1 VSRLRAATAEAD
13 FVPSPK
19 GDGGQPGLR
28 QKSVKC
34 VAGRMS
40 AIEAMR
46 SWPCNETTLCA
57 MSLRVSLVTPEQ
69 MRQQY
74 ACEAIRIL
82 VEY

>member
-1 VSRLRAATAEAD
+1 
-13 FVPSPK
+13 
-19 GDGGQPGLR
+19 
-28 QKSVKC
+28 
-34 VAGRMS
+34 MS

-46 SWPCNETTLCA
+46 SWPCDETTLCA